1 MSQNA
6 TRPTALE
13 RLDRGLERVVRA
25 IDRVEEVAT
34 SVILVIVIVI
44 NGMEIFSHSVLN
56 QSLHWVYEINLL
68 LGNWIYF
75 LGICLVYYNK
85 KDIVLEIVDRFISEE
100 TLKIYLIFINAII
113 VVILSLI
120 IYYGWLLLFIQ
131 AKTKSMDLG
140 IPNFYFSMPVV
151 IGSVSIIL
159 IVVKQSFDLWFERR
173 ETPAGA
179 ATGSRSTGLLSGS
192 IFETSRL

>member
-173 ETPAGA
+173 ETPAG
-179 ATGSRSTGLLSGS
+179 SP
-192 IFETSRL
+192 

>member
-1 MSQNA
+1 MFRLPRDGDA
-6 TRPTALE
+6 FPRLE
-13 RLDRGLERVVRA
+13 LTEVNPDPARNSVLGRLDRRLDKVVRA
-25 IDRVEEVAT
+25 IDRVEEVIT
-34 SVILVIVIVI
+34 TLLLTIVVVI

-75 LGICLVYYNK
+75 LGICLVYYKK
-85 KDIVLEIVDRFISEE
+85 KDIVLQIMDRNLSEE
-100 TLKIYLIFINAII
+100 VMRIYMIVINAII
-113 VVILSLI
+113 VAIVSIFA
-120 IYYGWLLLFIQ
+120 YYGWLLLFIQ

-159 IVVKQSFDLWFERR
+159 IVVKQSLDLWLERR
-173 ETPAGA
+173 ETPVE
-179 ATGSRSTGLLSGS
+179 SP
-192 IFETSRL
+192 

>member
-1 MSQNA
+1 MNQTA
-6 TRPTALE
+6 TRTPALE
-13 RLDRGLERVVRA
+13 RLNRRLDKVVRA

-34 SVILVIVIVI
+34 STLLVVVIVI

-85 KDIVLEIVDRFISEE
+85 KDIVLKIVDRFFNE
-100 TLKIYLIFINAII
+100 KFMNIYLIAINIII
-113 VVILSLI
+113 VVILFII
-120 IYYGWLLLFIQ
+120 IYYGWLLLLIQ

-159 IVVKQSFDLWFERR
+159 IVVKQSLDLWLERR
-173 ETPAGA
+173 ET
-179 ATGSRSTGLLSGS
+179 TVGSP
-192 IFETSRL
+192 